1 MPRTSAVS
9 AMTKKSIRML
19 IPGSSEGQG
28 GWGGRLKPGWSWLVE
43 LGWRWDA
50 VLHVEEAELGVNTQG
65 RGYQA
70 CVGSWGSE
78 AADLGK
84 S

>member
-1 MPRTSAVS
+1 MPRTSVVS
-9 AMTKKSIRML
+9 AMTKNSIRML
-19 IPGSSEGQG
+19 SQGQG
-28 GWGGRLKPGWSWLVE
+28 GWGGRLKPEGSLWSWLVE
-43 LGWRWDA
+43 LGWRWEA

-70 CVGSWGSE
+70 CVGSWGFE